1 MNDRVKIYA
10 GAAIFLGIILFPVWY
25 NSASGKAAYRPEII
39 VKTKNV
45 PGRDKCVMPVEYMRA
60 SHMTLLRDWREAVVR
75 TGDRSSTGID
85 GRRYQRS
92 LTETCLDCH
101 SNKSSFCDR
110 CHDYAGVQPD
120 CWDCHVAPN
129 EEAR

>member
-10 GAAIFLGIILFPVWY
+10 GAAIFLGIVLFPVWY

-45 PGRDKCVMPVEYMRA
+45 PGRDKCVMPVEYMLA